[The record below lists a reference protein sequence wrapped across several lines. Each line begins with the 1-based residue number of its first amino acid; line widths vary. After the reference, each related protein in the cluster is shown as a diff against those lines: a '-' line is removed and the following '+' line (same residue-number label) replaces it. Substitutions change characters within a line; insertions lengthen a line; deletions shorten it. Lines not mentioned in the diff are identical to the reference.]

1 MTNSLSVGRRIPK
14 SGLSVRL
21 DLYTPYCEW
30 DIGAEFLNEIG
41 TKADGFWTGIYRKT
55 GQERQNDR
63 ERNGDRQ
70 IVILFSYGR
79 DGLRK
84 PASWQICN
92 ELHKSSI
99 SFSQVGISFQIL
111 SCRGERLMLTH

>member
-1 MTNSLSVGRRIPK
+1 MTNSLSVGRRILK

-30 DIGAEFLNEIG
+30 DIGNEFLDEISARRR
-41 TKADGFWTGIYRKT
+41 TDF
-55 GQERQNDR
+55 
-63 ERNGDRQ
+63 
-70 IVILFSYGR
+70 
-79 DGLRK
+79 GLV
-84 PASWQICN
+84 SICN

-111 SCRGERLMLTH
+111 SCRGERLTLTH